1 MVLTIKTLEFMNK
14 NKNINIEYLDLKF
27 KPKEL
32 KM

>member
-14 NKNINIEYLDLKF
+14 NINMEYLDLKF

-32 KM
+32 KMY